1 MKYLKELLKH
11 DEALGV
17 KHSKA
22 ILRAFD
28 KHKRIHERA
37 LAGKYIYKPERVE
50 SAIKFIEH
58 EFYTTTGVLDL
69 IKLQPAQKWWLELWF
84 GYYTLSG
91 DVLINETFLNI
102 IRGAGKSTLM
112 AAVETL
118 WLIYGGAFGGE
129 SVVIARDNN
138 QAAHV
143 FDQVRNQIS
152 SGDGLLHKLGDEE
165 LLKTTKTGIV
175 FKPNKNTFRKQTN
188 DIYAAQ
194 GGNSSLNLFDE
205 VHTYKDDIV
214 SAINKGSRQKQS
226 SWRSIYITS
235 GGIVRDALYDS
246 LIERFKSDVEFESDR
261 SIGLI
266 YQLDDPEEV
275 TDEINWSK
283 AAPMIYDGLP
293 KLEAVRDEYNIAKD
307 DPALQTQFLA
317 YNMGVA
323 MNNATKYILE
333 DEARCTPYDFAD
345 IWTGADVNIGV
356 DLSLV
361 GDLTAVA
368 FVTEKDGKQYAHV
381 EAIASRGTLPRMGET
396 TQRLLQTMPNL
407 TITHGDIITSHDVF
421 DVVRSFVDKYNITLL
436 NVGYD
441 RARYENLHVLI
452 DNYFFDVEE
461 ARQFEIRQGFAMS
474 DYIKLLKQRLQ
485 DKTIIHNCP
494 ILQWSL
500 LNFAVKIGY
509 SGDVMAMKLN
519 DDEKI
524 DPVVAL
530 IMAIAVTVKTY

>member
-1 MKYLKELLKH
+1 M
-11 DEALGV
+11 
-17 KHSKA
+17 
-22 ILRAFD
+22 
-28 KHKRIHERA
+28 
-37 LAGKYIYKPERVE
+37 
-50 SAIKFIEH
+50 
-58 EFYTTTGVLDL
+58 LDL
-69 IKLQPAQKWWLELWF
+69 IKLKPAQKWWLELWF
-84 GYYTLSG
+84 GYYTLNG

-152 SGDGLLHKLGDEE
+152 SGDGVLHRLGDEE

-188 DIYAAQ
+188 DIHAAQ

-246 LIERFKSDVEFESDR
+246 LIERFKSDSEFESDR

-275 TDEINWSK
+275 TDESNWSK

-293 KLEAVRDEYNIAKD
+293 KFDAVRDEYNIAKD

-323 MNNATKYILE
+323 MNDATKYILE
-333 DEARCTPYDFAD
+333 DEARCTHYDFD
-345 IWTGADVNIGV
+345 NVWTGASVNIGV

-361 GDLTAVA
+361 GDLTAIA
-368 FVTEKDGKQYAHV
+368 FITEKGGKQYAHV
-381 EAIASRGTLPRMGET
+381 EAIASRGTLPRMAEA
-396 TQRLLQTMPNL
+396 TQRLLETMPNL
-407 TITHGDIITSHDVF
+407 TVTNSDIITSRDVF
-421 DVVRSFVDKYNITLL
+421 DVVRAFVDKYNITLL

-441 RARYENLHVLI
+441 RARYENLRILI

-461 ARQFEIRQGFAMS
+461 SRQFEIRQGFAMS

-485 DKTIIHNCP
+485 DKTLIHDCP

-509 SGDVMAMKLN
+509 SGDMMAIKLN

-530 IMAIAVTVKTY
+530 IMAIAVTVKT